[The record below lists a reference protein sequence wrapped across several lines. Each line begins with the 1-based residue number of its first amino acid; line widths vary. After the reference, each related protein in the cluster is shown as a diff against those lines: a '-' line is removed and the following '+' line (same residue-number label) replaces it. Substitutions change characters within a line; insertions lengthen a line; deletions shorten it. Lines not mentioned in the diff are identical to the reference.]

1 MRVLH
6 LTTEFPPVSYGGLG
20 TAVGGWAQASSRE
33 GMSVGVLL
41 IEGELVVDD
50 RGHAARYGAAHA
62 PGGRTSFGEQGEREV
77 VDRERIAFFQTRW
90 PHAVEAGVRL
100 PREWDPD
107 IVHLHTAMVW
117 PVAEAIQ
124 SRMGKPPVYHVHSV
138 DPAEY
143 ELGEEPFPCLIHSG
157 QETAIASADRLIALS
172 RDQLDPLTRNYQK
185 ARD

>member
-90 PHAVEAGVRL
+90 PHAVEARVRL
-100 PREWDPD
+100 ARQWDPD
-107 IVHLHTAMVW
+107 ILHLHTAMVP

-124 SRMGKPPVYHVHSV
+124 SRLRKPLVYHLHSLAH
-138 DPAEY
+138 PEY
-143 ELGEEPFPCLIHSG
+143 ELADQHFP
-157 QETAIASADRLIALS
+157 AL
-172 RDQLDPLTRNYQK
+172 
-185 ARD
+185 